1 MTEFEMATLAVQ
13 KLGVLVAALV
23 GFSQCAL
30 IGGGLFMMRRAAI
43 MRDKALDE
51 LIGGTRTNHEEVMK
65 NHEQFMAN
73 HDQYMANHRE
83 TMAKHDKNHDQFMA
97 NHRESME
104 KIDKNHRE
112 AMEKHEES
120 MTALHELIRRT
131 SRAAE

>member
-13 KLGVLVAALV
+13 KMGVLVAALV

-51 LIGGTRTNHEEVMK
+51 LIKGTRTNHEEVMK

-73 HDQYMANHRE
+73 H
-83 TMAKHDKNHDQFMA
+83 K
-97 NHRESME
+97 ESME

-112 AMEKHEES
+112 AMAKHEEN
-120 MTALHELIRRT
+120 MAALHELIRRT
-131 SRAAE
+131 SKAEE

>member
-13 KLGVLVAALV
+13 RMGVLVAALV

-43 MRDKALDE
+43 MRDKALDK
-51 LIGGTRTNHEEVMK
+51 LIRGSRTNHEEVMK

-73 HDQYMANHRE
+73 H
-83 TMAKHDKNHDQFMA
+83 K
-97 NHRESME
+97 ESME

-112 AMEKHEES
+112 AMAKHEEN
-120 MTALHELIRRT
+120 MAALHELIRRT
-131 SRAAE
+131 SRAEE

>member
-13 KLGVLVAALV
+13 KMGVLVAALV

-51 LIGGTRTNHEEVMK
+51 LIKGGRTNHEEVMK

-73 HDQYMANHRE
+73 HRE
-83 TMAKHDKNHDQFMA
+83 TMEKHEETMA
-97 NHRESME
+97 EIRANREQSME
-104 KIDKNHRE
+104 NHRE
-112 AMEKHEES
+112 AMAKHEES
-120 MTALHELIRRT
+120 MAALHELIRRT
-131 SRAAE
+131 SKAEE

>member
-13 KLGVLVAALV
+13 KMGVLVAAVV

-51 LIGGTRTNHEEVMK
+51 LIKGGRTNHEEVMK

-73 HDQYMANHRE
+73 H
-83 TMAKHDKNHDQFMA
+83 K
-97 NHRESME
+97 ESME

-112 AMEKHEES
+112 AMAKHEEN
-120 MTALHELIRRT
+120 MAALHELIRRT
-131 SRAAE
+131 SKAEE